1 MIFDLILWIIGY
13 PCFLWV
19 LDSILR
25 ATANTKFNKHF
36 FIQTL
41 SCWKCLTFWIT
52 LLITILVTKELLY
65 SLCLA
70 SIVSYIAFRLDKK
83 INRDKDNNIKLW

>member
-1 MIFDLILWIIGY
+1 MICNLIYIVGSPLIVWAFYNI
-13 PCFLWV
+13 FK
-19 LDSILR
+19 DF
-25 ATANTKFNKHF
+25 KFSKHF
-36 FIQTL
+36 FKQTL
-41 SCWKCLTFWIT
+41 SCWKCLSFWIT
-52 LLITILVTKELLY
+52 YLITILVTKELLY